1 MKRKLLRSLLLILPV
16 AVIAALFYVDGAPQ
30 VAANETLA
38 VVSKPFTA
46 NLPAQDD
53 LLPIAEEIDR
63 LIADW
68 QGETLA
74 STGWVHVVSLHD
86 RTKAQSDPLP
96 NGALIPVDYIS
107 ETWYLLQE
115 AQLVQL
121 VAFMKDLDGNI
132 IQTSTYQAGLWRN
145 LTIGEEWQGE
155 ADAFGFDYGF
165 VQNVL
170 DSHLYG
176 SQVSREESE
185 TEIIFSIRDEFPQAV
200 QMEGYEFMVIR
211 GERRLVFDKASG
223 ALQAVERI
231 LVSADGARHLV
242 EQITFSL
249 IERTSPPSEVV
260 RLLEGG

>member
-1 MKRKLLRSLLLILPV
+1 MEPKLLRSLLLIISV
-16 AVIAALFYVDGAPQ
+16 AVIAAMFYSDDAPPI
-30 VAANETLA
+30 AANETTA
-38 VVSKPFTA
+38 VVSKPFSA
-46 NLPAQDD
+46 NVPAQDE
-53 LLPIAEEIDR
+53 LLPIAEEIGR

-68 QGETLA
+68 QGEMLA
-74 STGWVHVVSLHD
+74 STGWVHVVAVHD

-115 AQLVQL
+115 GKLAQL
-121 VAFMKDLDGNI
+121 VAFMKDMNGNI

-155 ADAFGFDYGF
+155 ADPFGFDHGF

-170 DSHLYG
+170 DSQLYG
-176 SQVSREESE
+176 SQVGREESE
-185 TEIIFSIRDEFPQAV
+185 TEIVFSIRDEFPQAV
-200 QMEGYEFMVIR
+200 PMEGYEFMVIG
-211 GERRLVFDKASG
+211 GERRLVFDKATG
-223 ALQAVERI
+223 ALQAIERI
-231 LVSADGARHLV
+231 LVSADGTQHLV
-242 EQITFSL
+242 EQITFQS